1 VIHDARGYLMV
12 DYSLT
17 DVPMMTIDDWREK
30 AEITAHALEREK
42 GACEAFCP
50 SWIEELVSSN
60 LLRGGAI
67 QNRRGK
73 TICGVAICV

>member
-1 VIHDARGYLMV
+1 VIHDASGYLMV
-12 DYSLT
+12 DYSLI
-17 DVPMMTIDDWREK
+17 DVPMMTIDDWSEK
-30 AEITAHALEREK
+30 AEITAHALEQEK

-67 QNRRGK
+67 QNRDGQKNLWR
-73 TICGVAICV
+73 AICV